1 MSNTSL
7 PVKSCHT
14 REIINEEVTSP
25 EKSHSFPSSD
35 QGDDCRSSES
45 QSSTFS
51 AWSYCHTES
60 KTVVAFKPHDPDHP
74 NNWSK
79 FWKIFVLVTGANE
92 VMNSTVGSSVTGGAT
107 KAIAQEFGVTNQQIL
122 VLPISMFLVGYILGP
137 LLWGPLSEAMG
148 RRSPLL
154 IAFLLYTVF
163 MMASALAKSYPSLL
177 IFRLLDGMAASAPI
191 AVVGG
196 IYADIEAD
204 HTARGRLMAYYM
216 TATTIG
222 PILGPLASGFLVSY
236 GWRSCFWFGLAYAGI
251 SLPTALLMPETYAPI
266 ILKQRA
272 KRLRKE
278 TGNSNIVSP
287 LDLDSRDFK
296 QTLAIS
302 LARPL
307 RMLFY
312 EPITSCS
319 CLYLALTYAIF
330 YLYFQAYPLVFQ
342 GIYGMGPAKSG
353 LCFLPIGV
361 GAVVACVIFIWYDR
375 FLSRAKARNAKWAYI
390 EEYRRLPL
398 ACLGGPL
405 YVVAIFFMGWTA
417 FPNVHWAIPALSGIP
432 FGAGYLLNFMAMA
445 NYMADAYETYSASA
459 MSASACTRS
468 ILGAMLPLATKPMFD
483 RLGVNWAYTLV
494 GFLSLGV
501 TVIPFVFIR
510 YGVRIRESSKFC
522 QELKRLK
529 EADARGP
536 QTDRSVG
543 RSGEI
548 SVIHVEPK
556 DLENQNGR

>member
-1 MSNTSL
+1 
-7 PVKSCHT
+7 
-14 REIINEEVTSP
+14 
-25 EKSHSFPSSD
+25 
-35 QGDDCRSSES
+35 
-45 QSSTFS
+45 
-51 AWSYCHTES
+51 
-60 KTVVAFKPHDPDHP
+60 
-74 NNWSK
+74 
-79 FWKIFVLVTGANE
+79 
-92 VMNSTVGSSVTGGAT
+92 
-107 KAIAQEFGVTNQQIL
+107 
-122 VLPISMFLVGYILGP
+122 
-137 LLWGPLSEAMG
+137 
-148 RRSPLL
+148 
-154 IAFLLYTVF
+154 
-163 MMASALAKSYPSLL
+163 MASALAKSYPSLL

-191 AVVGG
+191 AIVGG

-204 HTARGRLMAYYM
+204 PTARGRLMAYYM

-222 PILGPLASGFLVSY
+222 PVLGPLASGFLVSY

-251 SLPTALLMPETYAPI
+251 SLPLAFLMPETYAPI
-266 ILKQRA
+266 ILQQRA
-272 KRLRKE
+272 ERLRKE

-287 LDLDSRDFK
+287 LDLGSRDLK
-296 QTLAIS
+296 GTLIIH

-307 RMLFY
+307 RMLFS
-312 EPITSCS
+312 EPIISCS

-342 GIYGMGPAKSG
+342 GIYGMDAAKSG

-361 GAVVACVIFIWYDR
+361 GAVVACMIFFWYDN
-375 FLSRAKARNAKWAYI
+375 FLARAKARNAKWAHI

-417 FPNVHWAIPALSGIP
+417 FPNVHWSIPALSGIP
-432 FGAGYLLNFMAMA
+432 FGAGYMLNFMAMA

-468 ILGAMLPLATKPMFD
+468 IWGAMLPLATKPMFD

-529 EADARGP
+529 EADTQGP
-536 QTDRSVG
+536 PTDRSVG
-543 RSGEI
+543 RSGEV
-548 SVIHVEPK
+548 STIHVEPK
-556 DLENQNGR
+556 DVENQSGR